1 MAAVAGHIDHF
12 MIPGDL
18 GQVVHI
24 VQPDPAIQPVPD
36 PVQEQLKEPDD
47 GMGVIRRDFHGIAP
61 GFGFHL
67 LDAGLLTLSL
77 GTDSF
82 LYRNGFH
89 HGIGE
94 SAPV

>member
-36 PVQEQLKEPDD
+36 PVQEQLKELYGTPDKVEFYV
-47 GMGVIRRDFHGIAP
+47 GLIAGEHPSGGKIFSKVSRFANRNRFLDFAC
-61 GFGFHL
+61 
-67 LDAGLLTLSL
+67 
-77 GTDSF
+77 
-82 LYRNGFH
+82 
-89 HGIGE
+89 
-94 SAPV
+94 